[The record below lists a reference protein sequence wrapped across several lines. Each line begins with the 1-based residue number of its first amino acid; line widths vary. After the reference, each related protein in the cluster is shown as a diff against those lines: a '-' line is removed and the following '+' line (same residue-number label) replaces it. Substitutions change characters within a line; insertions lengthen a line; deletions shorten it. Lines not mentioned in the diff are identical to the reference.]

1 MSWAKRIIELEILG
15 ETIGRELRA
24 EEAPLRTPRVEPIPY
39 PYAYREV
46 PAGET
51 VTVYELRVP
60 KGRVAYLQRVANNYY
75 EGIKHYWEVDG
86 KPVYDP
92 YFELSLAPVDNPKQI
107 VPWMRVREF
116 TRWRCRNDSSVSR
129 TIEIL
134 LDGIL
139 VVEEDVSILL
149 KMGLPISE

>member
-15 ETIGRELRA
+15 EKIGRELRA
-24 EEAPLRTPRVEPIPY
+24 EEAPLRPPRVEPIPY

-86 KPVYDP
+86 KP
-92 YFELSLAPVDNPKQI
+92 LA
-107 VPWMRVREF
+107 VPPPPPPPRSGRTTAVRSASA
-116 TRWRCRNDSSVSR
+116 TGSAATAMS
-129 TIEIL
+129 
-134 LDGIL
+134 
-139 VVEEDVSILL
+139 
-149 KMGLPISE
+149 